1 MEENPELNLFYK
13 ICLRVI
19 ILTYLSLFAMAAISS
34 VYLLKNA
41 MQQPPV
47 SAVVFFKY
55 ILLAIVFSLLFLRA
69 FFAVS
74 LRIDKIRAF
83 ATSTRNFKWL
93 FGISALLA
101 IGANFGWFDQTAIK
115 RIHIPAEQLII
126 LLLLTL
132 FAFGTDWFLNSIF
145 PDHQD
150 TDEEAEHADLN

>member
-1 MEENPELNLFYK
+1 MEKNPELNLFRK

-19 ILTYLSLFAMAAISS
+19 ILTYLLLFAMAAISS
-34 VYLLKNA
+34 IYLLKNA

-47 SAVVFFKY
+47 SALVFFKY

-74 LRIDKIRAF
+74 LHIEKIRTF

-115 RIHIPAEQLII
+115 KIHIPAEQLII

-132 FAFGTDWFLNSIF
+132 FAFGSDWFLNSIL
-145 PDHQD
+145 PVQQE
-150 TDEEAEHADLN
+150 TEEETEHADLN

>member
-1 MEENPELNLFYK
+1 MEENPDLNFFRK
-13 ICLRVI
+13 ICLRFI
-19 ILTYLSLFAMAAISS
+19 ILIYLSLFAMAAISS

-55 ILLAIVFSLLFLRA
+55 ILLVIVFSLLFLRA

-74 LRIDKIRAF
+74 LRIEKIRAF

-126 LLLLTL
+126 LVLLAL
-132 FAFGTDWFLNSIF
+132 FAFGTDWFLNSVF
-145 PDHQD
+145 PVQEE
-150 TDEEAEHADLN
+150 TEEEAEHADLN